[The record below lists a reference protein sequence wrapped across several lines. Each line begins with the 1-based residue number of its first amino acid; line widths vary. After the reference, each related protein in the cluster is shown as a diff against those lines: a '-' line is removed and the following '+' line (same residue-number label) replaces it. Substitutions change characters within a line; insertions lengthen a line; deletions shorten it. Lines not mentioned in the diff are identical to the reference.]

1 MALVPS
7 VIARIFA
14 ETDTA
19 GESPPLPH
27 RRVICHPCSMPS
39 RRFPDIDAVIRHVQ
53 RRIRWRRWVA
63 RSWLVS
69 RWHYRRHGLVL
80 EGRPSDLIWYFAY
93 GSNMHEGTFVGRRR
107 IRPLDRRVGRV
118 VGYRLRFNLE
128 GRPKGKAA
136 PANICPDPD
145 QEVWGVLYKITRR
158 DLLRLNATEGVPGR
172 GYRPVLLDA
181 EDANGTQFAAVAYV
195 AKGKE
200 TDGIP
205 SLRYISLLRD
215 GARFHALPEQW
226 LRFLDGVQHH
236 AE

>member
-1 MALVPS
+1 M
-7 VIARIFA
+7 
-14 ETDTA
+14 
-19 GESPPLPH
+19 
-27 RRVICHPCSMPS
+27 
-39 RRFPDIDAVIRHVQ
+39 
-53 RRIRWRRWVA
+53 RWRRLVA
-63 RSWLVS
+63 KSWLVS

-136 PANICPDPD
+136 PANICPDVG

-172 GYRPVLLDA
+172 GYRPVCVDA
-181 EDANGTQFAAVAYV
+181 EDANGTQMTAVAYV

-215 GARFHALPEQW
+215 GARFHALPDQW
-226 LRFLDGVQHH
+226 LRFLDSVKHH